1 MRIFGNYRFLG
12 ICLIAV
18 GAVGLGGQSA
28 EAQSSRVH
36 RGFDST
42 LEATA
47 TGEELT
53 AQTDLWVMEVSFKPM
68 RMIWVDLTDAKTGK
82 KSREL
87 VWYLV
92 YKAVNRT
99 LHQRQD
105 TSDTVPV
112 NDNDPAPKQ
121 FFVPEFTLVT
131 QDGGVQ
137 KIYADRI
144 LPEAQAVIIERE
156 RRDLKNSVQVVR
168 AIPTPT
174 PAGAESK
181 NTIYGV
187 VTWRNIDDET
197 DFFTIYMTGFSSGKR
212 LQRGPDGKPLALRR
226 TIMQEYWRPGD
237 ELAQREG
244 EIRRESPTKWM
255 YRPDE
260 AKDAPANSSA
270 KKPADDKSITD
281 AKTAAN

>member
-12 ICLIAV
+12 ACLIAV
-18 GAVGLGGQSA
+18 GVVGLGDQSA
-28 EAQSSRVH
+28 EAQSSGVQ
-36 RGFDST
+36 RGFDLT

-47 TGEELT
+47 TGKELT

-99 LHQRQD
+99 LQRRQD
-105 TSDTVPV
+105 TSDTTPV

-131 QDGGVQ
+131 KDGGVQ

-144 LPEAQAVIIERE
+144 LPEAQAAIIERE

-174 PAGAESK
+174 PAGAQSK

-197 DFFTIYMTGFSSGKR
+197 DFFTIHMTGFSSGKR
-212 LQRGPDGKPLALRR
+212 LLRGPDGKPLALRR

-244 EIRRESPTKWM
+244 EIRRKGQTKWM

-260 AKDAPANSSA
+260 AKDAPAN
-270 KKPADDKSITD
+270 
-281 AKTAAN
+281 